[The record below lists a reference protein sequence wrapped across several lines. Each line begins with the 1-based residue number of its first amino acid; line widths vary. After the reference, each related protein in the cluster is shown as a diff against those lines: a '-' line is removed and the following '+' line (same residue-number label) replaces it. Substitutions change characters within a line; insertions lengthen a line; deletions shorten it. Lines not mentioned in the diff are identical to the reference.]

1 MAIEIHRHNDN
12 VHIARALAIAEQ
24 RAFDPLS
31 ARHDCKLCRSH
42 CAGTVVVRVQTNH
55 NRIAIFDMTAKPL
68 YLIGIDIGRRYFDCG
83 RQVENDLLVR
93 RRLPY
98 IGNGIAYLNSEIDFG
113 AGKAFGRIL
122 EYPIGFWRE

>member
-1 MAIEIHRHNDN
+1 M
-12 VHIARALAIAEQ
+12 
-24 RAFDPLS
+24 
-31 ARHDCKLCRSH
+31 
-42 CAGTVVVRVQTNH
+42 RVQTNH

-122 EYPIGFWRE
+122 ECPIGLWRE